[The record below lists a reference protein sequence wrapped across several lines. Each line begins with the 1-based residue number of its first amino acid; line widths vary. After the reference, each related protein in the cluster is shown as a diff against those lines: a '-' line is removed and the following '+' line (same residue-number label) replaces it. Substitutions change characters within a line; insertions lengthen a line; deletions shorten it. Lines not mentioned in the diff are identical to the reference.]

1 MHLLGTCVLVTG
13 LAAFVIIGFLR
24 VAQDLLSRSIFDAPS
39 LPKEDRAV
47 EVSENDDLEQ
57 PTGHHQVLEEVDRL
71 VLVGKVAVE

>member
-39 LPKEDRAV
+39 LSKEDRSV
-47 EVSENDDLEQ
+47 EVSEDRGFSGSVSNMHDL
-57 PTGHHQVLEEVDRL
+57 
-71 VLVGKVAVE
+71 